1 MSIKRILDDMD
12 YGLAPESPDEVKN
25 WLLKHNSSFGHFIGG
40 VFTKPKNQ
48 FKSVNPSNGETIA
61 LSLIHI

>member
-1 MSIKRILDDMD
+1 MSIKRILDNMN

-40 VFTKPKNQ
+40 APVSYTHLTLPT
-48 FKSVNPSNGETIA
+48 SDLV
-61 LSLIHI
+61 